1 MHEKN
6 KTKQLIVD
14 EWSTISL
21 ATYFLKNC
29 STALDVHRDMCF
41 FNEYLELL
49 PQCSFNIRFFRTSLQ
64 VTTIRATTLEFGL
77 ISIQV
82 IFRYILSSWFIIRGI
97 RIYDSFPLHFLLYSS
112 TKVIQNIE
120 RSLEEL
126 LGHKWGVVE
135 HE

>member
-64 VTTIRATTLEFGL
+64 VTTIRATTLEFIL

-82 IFRYILSSWFIIRGI
+82 IFRYILSPWFIIRGI
-97 RIYDSFPLHFLLYSS
+97 RIYDSFPLHFWLYSS

-126 LGHKWGVVE
+126 FGHRWGVVE